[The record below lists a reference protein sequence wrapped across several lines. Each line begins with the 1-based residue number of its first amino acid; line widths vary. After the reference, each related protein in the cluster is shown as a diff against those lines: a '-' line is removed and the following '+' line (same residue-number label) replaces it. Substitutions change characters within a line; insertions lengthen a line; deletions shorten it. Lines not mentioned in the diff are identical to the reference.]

1 MTNFIGKRVG
11 QYQVTRKIGE
21 GGMGQVYI
29 AHQESIGRD
38 VAVKFI
44 IDQAANVTEF
54 ADRFEREVKICAS
67 LNHAHI
73 IKVFDYGR
81 APNVAAAY
89 IVMEYLKGGTLA
101 DVIRNK
107 SPLPLTTV
115 IELFEQIASAL
126 DYAHSKGIIHR
137 DLKPLNV
144 LIDEGKNAYI
154 SDFGLAKLRTASS
167 LTNTGMIMGTA
178 AYMSPEQWKGKQ
190 PLDER
195 ADIYSLGIMLFEM
208 ITGRLPFEAETIE
221 SMLYLHLFEPIP
233 QINDLRSDIPQA
245 VQQVI
250 DRATAK
256 DRNQRTS
263 SCRDIVSALRN
274 ALVPAL
280 HISQMIESEITSE
293 TEQDF
298 GIDVEEAYE
307 DAMENFVP
315 TPTYEQLT
323 QIMER
328 SVLGNNRPLLDKID
342 FANKAWAAACVA
354 KSRARNDHEAEVAD
368 KLLRKWMNESA
379 DLTMQLEKPTPKM
392 IAEARHAN
400 KPFELQ

>member
-1 MTNFIGKRVG
+1 M
-11 QYQVTRKIGE
+11 
-21 GGMGQVYI
+21 
-29 AHQESIGRD
+29 
-38 VAVKFI
+38 
-44 IDQAANVTEF
+44 
-54 ADRFEREVKICAS
+54 
-67 LNHAHI
+67 
-73 IKVFDYGR
+73 
-81 APNVAAAY
+81 
-89 IVMEYLKGGTLA
+89 
-101 DVIRNK
+101 
-107 SPLPLTTV
+107 
-115 IELFEQIASAL
+115 
-126 DYAHSKGIIHR
+126 
-137 DLKPLNV
+137 
-144 LIDEGKNAYI
+144 LIDEGENAYI

-208 ITGRLPFEAETIE
+208 ITGRLPFEADTIE

-233 QINDLRSDIPQA
+233 QINDLRSDIPQT

-256 DRNQRTS
+256 EHDQRTS
-263 SCRDIVSALRN
+263 SCHDIVSGLKN

-280 HISQMIESEITSE
+280 HISQMIENEIIPE

-298 GIDVEEAYE
+298 GIDVDEAYE
-307 DAMENFVP
+307 EAMEKFVP
-315 TPTYEQLT
+315 TPHYEALT

-328 SVLGNNRPLLDKID
+328 ATLGNNRALLNKID

-354 KSRARNDHEAEVAD
+354 KSRARNDHEKAIAD
-368 KLLRKWMNESA
+368 GLLHKWMDESA
-379 DLTMQLEKPTPKM
+379 KLTMQLEEPTPKM
-392 IAEARHAN
+392 IVEARRAN